1 MNLKINSSREKN
13 LGVGELTQ
21 GTVIY
26 FFSLLPLLP
35 SPSSCSPPSPPSP
48 DTKNRGSQRGPKR
61 PARAP
66 GSVSR
71 GFDHL
76 GYRSEPWAT
85 RSGRGPACKTG
96 AGGFRV
102 VGAQF
107 AKSCVGWG
115 RGGWAILADSHRAP
129 APPPTSARRCPP
141 LLPLPDFSPE
151 QSGTCAGGRGSHGAG
166 WPRRRRRH
174 GFLSVKFAG
183 KPLVLEMAGIQRFPW
198 RWINRRKQ

>member
-129 APPPTSARRCPP
+129 APPPLLLAAARLYSLSPTS
-141 LLPLPDFSPE
+141 LPNNQGLVLAAE
-151 QSGTCAGGRGSHGAG
+151 GATELAGRGGGDVMDS
-166 WPRRRRRH
+166 
-174 GFLSVKFAG
+174 
-183 KPLVLEMAGIQRFPW
+183 
-198 RWINRRKQ
+198 